1 MDTKAVDQHEPKPEL
16 SRLKVRLLRII
27 WGFIP
32 VAVVAGMIGAV
43 FVMGKWLILKHGQ
56 LAEAKI
62 AEIEKKEVPAVRV
75 ITLTLTPRRL
85 VDAISL
91 PGEVKP
97 YEDLSVKAEA
107 KGQIVSIPV
116 QEGQDVAKDQILMQ
130 LDDRDYRAQLARIEA
145 SHALAKVDYE
155 RTETLTRKKIT
166 SLRELDEV
174 TARLRELEAQLAEA
188 RLAPQ
193 RTRIRAP
200 IEGRLNGL
208 LKKRGDVVDI
218 NQPVARI
225 IQIDRVKATVGVPES
240 DVAAVYD
247 LKQAEVVIEA
257 LDNRKAIG
265 QKIYL
270 SSQPQSM
277 ARLYDLELLLPNP
290 DGRILPGMFTQV
302 KLVKK
307 VYENAVAVPLYA
319 VITQGDARYV
329 YVEKDGKAERKEI
342 TLGVL
347 VDWQVHVT
355 SGLKPGDRVIVVGH
369 RFLDRGQTVQVV
381 RNVQRPEEIF
391 AS

>member
-188 RLAPQ
+188 RLALQ